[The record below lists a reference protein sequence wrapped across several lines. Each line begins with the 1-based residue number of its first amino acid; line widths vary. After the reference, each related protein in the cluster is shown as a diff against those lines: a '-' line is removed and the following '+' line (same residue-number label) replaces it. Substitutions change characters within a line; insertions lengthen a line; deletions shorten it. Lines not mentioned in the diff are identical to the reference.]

1 MVLQKIPMTKS
12 GEMSL
17 REELHTLIEARPALA
32 RAISEAREHG
42 DLKETAEY
50 HAAKDTQGLSEA
62 RIAFIQDRLK
72 NAQVI
77 DVTKIGKRDTV
88 VFGATVTIYNE
99 AEERTI
105 RAQIVGEEEANLGA
119 QKISITS
126 PIARACIGKMVG
138 DEIEVHT
145 PGGEQSYEIVSI
157 EYL

>member
-42 DLKETAEY
+42 DLKENAEY
-50 HAAKDTQGLSEA
+50 HAAKDKQGLSEA

-72 NAQVI
+72 TAQVI

>member
-1 MVLQKIPMTKS
+1 MTLQKIPMTKS
-12 GEMSL
+12 GETALKS
-17 REELHTLIEARPALA
+17 ELHALIDARPALA

-42 DLKETAEY
+42 DLKENAEY
-50 HAAKDTQGLSEA
+50 HAAKDKQGLSEA

-72 NAQVI
+72 HAQVI
-77 DVTKIGKRDTV
+77 DVAKIGKRETV
-88 VFGATVTIYNE
+88 VFGATITIYNE
-99 AEERTI
+99 AESRTI
-105 RAQIVGEEEANLGA
+105 RAQIVGEEEANIGA

-138 DEIEVHT
+138 DEIEVNT

>member
-1 MVLQKIPMTKS
+1 MVMHKIPMTKS
-12 GEMSL
+12 GELAL
-17 REELHTLIEARPALA
+17 RDELQTLIEARPALA

-42 DLKETAEY
+42 ALKENAEY
-50 HAAKDTQGLSEA
+50 HAAKDKQGLSEA

-77 DVTKIGKRDTV
+77 DIAKIGKRDTV

-99 AEERTI
+99 DEERTI
-105 RAQIVGEEEANLGA
+105 KAQIVGEEEANLGA

-138 DEIEVHT
+138 DEIEVKT
-145 PGGEQSYEIVSI
+145 PNGEQNYEIVSI
-157 EYL
+157 EYI

>member
-17 REELHTLIEARPALA
+17 KEELHTLIEARPALA

-42 DLKETAEY
+42 DLKENAEY
-50 HAAKDTQGLSEA
+50 HAAKDKQGLSEA

-126 PIARACIGKMVG
+126 FLEHASARR
-138 DEIEVHT
+138 
-145 PGGEQSYEIVSI
+145 IVIIVWCSDI
-157 EYL
+157 RPQLDSFG

>member
-1 MVLQKIPMTKS
+1 MVMHKIPMTKS
-12 GEMSL
+12 GELAL
-17 REELHTLIEARPALA
+17 RDELQTLIEARPALA

-42 DLKETAEY
+42 DLKENAEY
-50 HAAKDTQGLSEA
+50 HAAKDKQGLSEA

-77 DVTKIGKRDTV
+77 DIAKIGKRDTV

-99 AEERTI
+99 DEERTI
-105 RAQIVGEEEANLGA
+105 KAQIVGEEEANLGA

-138 DEIEVHT
+138 DEIEVKT
-145 PGGEQSYEIVSI
+145 PNVRGEILI
-157 EYL
+157 KTI

>member
-1 MVLQKIPMTKS
+1 M
-12 GEMSL
+12 
-17 REELHTLIEARPALA
+17 
-32 RAISEAREHG
+32 
-42 DLKETAEY
+42 
-50 HAAKDTQGLSEA
+50 
-62 RIAFIQDRLK
+62 
-72 NAQVI
+72 I

>member
-42 DLKETAEY
+42 DLKENAEY
-50 HAAKDTQGLSEA
+50 HAAKDKQGLSEA

-119 QKISITS
+119 QRISITS

>member
-1 MVLQKIPMTKS
+1 MVMHKIPMTKS
-12 GEMSL
+12 GELAL
-17 REELHTLIEARPALA
+17 RDELQTLIEARPALA

-42 DLKETAEY
+42 DLKENAEY
-50 HAAKDTQGLSEA
+50 HAAKDKQGLSEA

-77 DVTKIGKRDTV
+77 DIAKIGKRDTV

-99 AEERTI
+99 DEERTI
-105 RAQIVGEEEANLGA
+105 KAQIVGEEEANLGA

-138 DEIEVHT
+138 DEIEVKT
-145 PGGEQSYEIVSI
+145 PNGEQNYEIVSI
-157 EYL
+157 EYI

>member
-42 DLKETAEY
+42 DLKENAEY
-50 HAAKDTQGLSEA
+50 HAAKDKQGLSEA